1 MRTVSE
7 NTKSK
12 TAQTSSFYVNG
23 HSLASPK
30 GNCFLKIRFADLQYL
45 MFNSNLKYNDKPTT
59 SFQDT

>member
-7 NTKSK
+7 NTTSK

-23 HSLASPK
+23 HSLASLK
-30 GNCFLKIRFADLQYL
+30 SNWFLKIRFVDLQYL
-45 MFNSNLKYNDKPTT
+45 MFNSNLEYNNKPIT